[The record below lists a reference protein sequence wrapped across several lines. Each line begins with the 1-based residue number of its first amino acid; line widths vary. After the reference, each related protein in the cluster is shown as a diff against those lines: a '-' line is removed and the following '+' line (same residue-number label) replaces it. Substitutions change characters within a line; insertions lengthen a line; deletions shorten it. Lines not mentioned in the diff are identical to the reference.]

1 MHPLKYEFIKV
12 RSQNCPFWNWALN
25 REKIGMDLSR
35 AGTTIG
41 KDNEVSVCVVR
52 WGHYNLFTRLNVKGR
67 VLRARKRGEL
77 NYMLAAIGFEKDND
91 SDEDYEVEEDDG
103 EDEDDRTNS
112 FKSDEEDTTSARTV
126 SGCLM

>member
-1 MHPLKYEFIKV
+1 
-12 RSQNCPFWNWALN
+12 
-25 REKIGMDLSR
+25 MDLSR
-35 AGTTIG
+35 AGTTI
-41 KDNEVSVCVVR
+41 
-52 WGHYNLFTRLNVKGR
+52 GR

-112 FKSDEEDTTSARTV
+112 FKSDEEDTTSAHACTKQERDASTR
-126 SGCLM
+126 